1 MRFLFSRWRIR
12 GTFTTAASLDSSAKL
27 QQYCVSPTSCSSLVR
42 HLAKIHHF
50 VGPIWKKYFKQF
62 LFALRAERVHPLT
75 HVSVSL
81 RLRKYKLAARSC
93 EPGARPRLGSPP
105 WSYVET
111 ICNLTFP
118 RGPHRNH
125 APGTEI
131 QEERPPP
138 PTPSSAQV
146 SRNTSA
152 ELTLNDG

>member
-1 MRFLFSRWRIR
+1 MRFQATTILCQSDVLSII
-12 GTFTTAASLDSSAKL
+12 GPTFGQNSSFYRTNQK
-27 QQYCVSPTSCSSLVR
+27 R
-42 HLAKIHHF
+42 
-50 VGPIWKKYFKQF
+50 WKKHFKHF
-62 LFALRAERVHPLT
+62 LFALRAERVSPLT

-138 PTPSSAQV
+138 PTLSLAQV